1 MIDLENEQTIKQT
14 KILNEEKK
22 YKQTTLTTNIA
33 CISVLSVLSFPLS
46 MLWFNPAGK
55 PHRCFFPTS
64 SLPLLVGCR
73 RELEENGKN
82 SCVEIGQKRKVII
95 MIIMITTTTTTI
107 IIINI
112 QSKGCTIQLLTT
124 H

>member
-1 MIDLENEQTIKQT
+1 MK
-14 KILNEEKK
+14 KKK

-46 MLWFNPAGK
+46 ILWFNPAGK
-55 PHRCFFPTS
+55 PHRCFFPIS
-64 SLPLLVGCR
+64 SLPLPVGCR
-73 RELEENGKN
+73 RELEEKGKN
-82 SCVEIGQKRKVII
+82 SCIEIGQKRKV
-95 MIIMITTTTTTI
+95 MIIMITTMTII